1 MFLIAHSVITVI
13 NDLHQKMR
21 LSAPLYFWA
30 ANYKNRVSKSVTCS
44 LFRRYDFMPGRHA
57 SRFTLTFSRDTL
69 DHMNTKRSNAT
80 QRHLR
85 WWLPS

>member
-1 MFLIAHSVITVI
+1 
-13 NDLHQKMR
+13 
-21 LSAPLYFWA
+21 
-30 ANYKNRVSKSVTCS
+30 
-44 LFRRYDFMPGRHA
+44 MPGRYA